1 MISKAYNMSRLLIL
15 IVFLYLGSALSAQE
29 DGKVRI
35 NGKYFPYTIDECG
48 DTLILAD
55 LADVSVTS
63 LHVFETSEDESR
75 YKRFKQYALKVHPY
89 AVEAI
94 KVFRQVEF
102 ISDDMKK
109 GKRRK
114 YVKQLQQ
121 DLKEQFR
128 DPLMDLTK
136 TQGMILFKMI
146 ERELDTPIYQLVKN
160 LRGGLTSTYW
170 QTMGSMYGHN
180 LKEGYVPGQDPILD
194 AVLEDLDVSY
204 KVLPQKS
211 AAKPG
216 NIGTEDP

>member
-1 MISKAYNMSRLLIL
+1 MILLL
-15 IVFLYLGSALSAQE
+15 SLSAALTAQE

-48 DTLILAD
+48 DTLILANLED
-55 LADVSVTS
+55 ISITS
-63 LHVFETSEDESR
+63 LQIFETKEDESR
-75 YKRFKQYALKVHPY
+75 YKRYKQYALKVHPY

-94 KVFRQVEF
+94 KVFRQVELL
-102 ISDDMKK
+102 SDDMKK

-114 YVKQLQQ
+114 YVKKLQQ

-128 DPLMDLTK
+128 DPLTDLTK

-146 ERELDTPIYQLVKN
+146 ERELDTPIYQLIKN
-160 LRGGLTSTYW
+160 LRGGLAATYW

-204 KVLPQKS
+204 KVVPQRPKDLS
-211 AAKPG
+211 RSRSS
-216 NIGTEDP
+216 EDQ